1 MNLSAPT
8 KQSIQLQKI
17 LILTAIPHGLRLDK
31 ETREIEDAIHRATR
45 RDLFD
50 IRTRTAVRPQ
60 DIRRAIAE
68 EKPHIVHFCGHGLQ
82 DGSLLLED
90 DGGSNKPVSPK
101 GLAMLFKQHSDYV
114 CCVLFNACHSVKT
127 ADAISE
133 HINYAIGMNQEIGD
147 EAAIAF
153 AQGFYDGLGYELED
167 NQDVFT
173 KAFNEGLTA
182 LILED
187 FSQESIPVF
196 RNKVLDN
203 TVSEA
208 PSQTQETPTS
218 PISMQ
223 SLEYPNGSVPLDSPF
238 YLERNEIESLCY
250 QTIEKPAALIRIKA
264 PNLMG
269 KTSLVRRILAE
280 GVKQKYQGV
289 YLDFGGINKEV
300 ITNLDKFLR
309 WLCCKVSL
317 ELDLENQVDEAW
329 NNSFLGSNDN
339 CTAYFRKHILKQI
352 NSPLIL
358 ILDEVDRL
366 FPYSEVLE
374 DFFGMLR
381 SWHEKGK
388 TSNVWKQLRLV
399 LSHSTEVYIPLDLN
413 QSPFNAGI
421 PVELEEFNQQQIEN
435 LATKYGVN
443 PQDNLLTE
451 LRTMVGGHPYLLRLA
466 MYNIATGKTNFPDL
480 LESAA
485 TEAGI
490 YSNHLRSLLKI
501 LHSAPDLLPG
511 LKRVVNSSMGVE
523 LDSMEIYKLHSLG
536 LVQRENNH
544 VTPRCQLYRDYF
556 RRVL

>member
-17 LILTAIPHGLRLDK
+17 LILTAIPHSLRLDK
-31 ETREIEDAIHRATR
+31 EIREIEDAIRRATR
-45 RDLFD
+45 RNLFD

-90 DGGSNKPVSPK
+90 DGGNNKPVPPQ
-101 GLAMLFKQHSDYV
+101 GLATLFKQHGDYV
-114 CCVLFNACHSVKT
+114 SCVLFNACHSIKT

-133 HINYAIGMNQEIGD
+133 HINYCIGMNQEIAD
-147 EAAIAF
+147 KAAIAF
-153 AQGFYDGLGYELED
+153 AQGFYDGLGYESEG

-173 KAFNEGLTA
+173 KAFNEGLVA
-182 LILED
+182 IALED
-187 FSQESIPVF
+187 VSQESIPVLK
-196 RNKVLDN
+196 NKVLEPHLQKKEPQIN
-203 TVSEA
+203 
-208 PSQTQETPTS
+208 
-218 PISMQ
+218 PILIQ
-223 SLEYPNGSVPLDSPF
+223 LLEYPNGSVPLDSPF
-238 YLERNEIESLCY
+238 YLERDEIESICY

-309 WLCCKVSL
+309 WLCSKVSL
-317 ELDLENQVDEAW
+317 ELDLDNQVDEAW

-339 CTAYFRKHILKQI
+339 CTAYFRKHILKQL

-388 TSNVWKQLRLV
+388 TSEIWKQLRLV
-399 LSHSTEVYIPLDLN
+399 LAHSTEVYIPLDLN

-421 PVELEEFNQQQIEN
+421 PVELKEFNQQQIEN
-435 LATKYGVN
+435 LATRHGVN
-443 PQDNLLTE
+443 SQDNLLAE

-466 MYNIATGKTNFPDL
+466 MYNIAMGKISFQDL

-490 YSNHLRSLLKI
+490 YNNHLRSLLEI

-523 LDSMEIYKLHSLG
+523 LDSMQIYKLHSLG